1 MANYGKINEQIEAI
15 KKQAEMLFN
24 SSGTLTYD
32 IYTWIPSVN
41 NNYNKWGSYN
51 SRTSRRDGAQ
61 IPKEEAK
68 KEFLNSIDTI
78 LKIDGLAKLKVVFGD
93 GKATTSVAEVEVQEQ
108 YASQRVMIQPA
119 TIDAPKEEKKLLE
132 MQDTRQFER
141 DNKLSEENL
150 VELMGL
156 AFLGREGLGATS
168 TQYGLAGVM
177 MAAREN
183 SVRKE
188 FEETR
193 LKEKLEQQTAELSS
207 VKAEKKFLQDQNEQL
222 QKKVD
227 RLTKKLNDLLPII
240 EKAEKMES
248 KSAKIAAIGS
258 ELLGGIAVNMLSRS
272 KYAGLLGFLQEEE
285 EQQSATVNSGLEE
298 DEEEP
303 VIVEEE

>member
-78 LKIDGLAKLKVVFGD
+78 LKTDGLAKLKVVFGD
-93 GKATTSVAEVEVQEQ
+93 GKVTTSVSEVEVQEQ

-119 TIDAPKEEKKLLE
+119 VEEPRTEKKVIE
-132 MQDTRQFER
+132 MQDTRQFEKE
-141 DNKLSEENL
+141 NKLSEENL

-156 AFLGREGLGATS
+156 AFLGREGLGSTS
-168 TQYGLAGVM
+168 TQYGIAGVM

-183 SVRKE
+183 SVRRE
-188 FEETR
+188 IEETR
-193 LKEKLEQQTAELSS
+193 LREKLEQQTAQIATFE
-207 VKAEKKFLQDQNEQL
+207 AEKKILQDQNQQL
-222 QKKVD
+222 QKKIE
-227 RLTKKLNDLLPII
+227 RLTKKLNDLLPVI
-240 EKAEKMES
+240 EKAEKMEN
-248 KSAKIAAIGS
+248 KTAKIAAIGS

-272 KYAGLLGFLQEEE
+272 KYAGLLGFLQNEDMQ
-285 EQQSATVNSGLEE
+285 EQPTTSYTVTDE
-298 DEEEP
+298 DEEP

>member
-78 LKIDGLAKLKVVFGD
+78 LKTDGLAKLKVVFGD
-93 GKATTSVAEVEVQEQ
+93 GKVTTSVAEVEVQEQ

-119 TIDAPKEEKKLLE
+119 VEEPKTEKKVIE
-132 MQDTRQFER
+132 MQDTRQFEKE
-141 DNKLSEENL
+141 NKLSEENL

-156 AFLGREGLGATS
+156 AFLGREGLGSTS
-168 TQYGLAGVM
+168 TQYGIAGVM

-183 SVRKE
+183 SVRRE
-188 FEETR
+188 IEETR
-193 LKEKLEQQTAELSS
+193 LREKLEQQTAQIATFE
-207 VKAEKKFLQDQNEQL
+207 AEKKILQDQNQLL
-222 QKKVD
+222 QKKIE
-227 RLTKKLNDLLPII
+227 RLTKKLNDLLPVI
-240 EKAEKMES
+240 EKAEKMEN
-248 KSAKIAAIGS
+248 KTAKIAAIGS

-272 KYAGLLGFLQEEE
+272 KYAGLLGLIQDEEGQE
-285 EQQSATVNSGLEE
+285 QPATSYTVTDE
-298 DEEEP
+298 DEEP

>member
-78 LKIDGLAKLKVVFGD
+78 LKTDGLAKLKVVFGD
-93 GKATTSVAEVEVQEQ
+93 GKVTTSVSEVEVQEQ

-119 TIDAPKEEKKLLE
+119 VEEPKTEKKVIE
-132 MQDTRQFER
+132 MQDTRQFEKE
-141 DNKLSEENL
+141 NKLSEENL

-156 AFLGREGLGATS
+156 AFLGREGLGSTS
-168 TQYGLAGVM
+168 TQYGIAGVM

-183 SVRKE
+183 SVRRE
-188 FEETR
+188 IEETR
-193 LKEKLEQQTAELSS
+193 LREKLEQQTAQIATFE
-207 VKAEKKFLQDQNEQL
+207 AEKKILQDQNQQL
-222 QKKVD
+222 QKKIE
-227 RLTKKLNDLLPII
+227 RLTKKLND
-240 EKAEKMES
+240 
-248 KSAKIAAIGS
+248 
-258 ELLGGIAVNMLSRS
+258 
-272 KYAGLLGFLQEEE
+272 
-285 EQQSATVNSGLEE
+285 
-298 DEEEP
+298 
-303 VIVEEE
+303 

>member
-78 LKIDGLAKLKVVFGD
+78 LKTDGLAKLKVVFGD
-93 GKATTSVAEVEVQEQ
+93 GKNTTSVAEVEVQEQ

-119 TIDAPKEEKKLLE
+119 VEEPKTEKKVIE
-132 MQDTRQFER
+132 MQDTRQFEKE
-141 DNKLSEENL
+141 NKLSEENL

-156 AFLGREGLGATS
+156 AFLGREGLGSTS
-168 TQYGLAGVM
+168 TQYGIAGVM

-183 SVRKE
+183 SVRRE
-188 FEETR
+188 IEETR
-193 LKEKLEQQTAELSS
+193 LREKLEQQTAQIATFE
-207 VKAEKKFLQDQNEQL
+207 AEKKILQDQNQLL
-222 QKKVD
+222 QKKIE
-227 RLTKKLNDLLPII
+227 RLTKKLNDLLPVI
-240 EKAEKMES
+240 EKAEKMEN
-248 KSAKIAAIGS
+248 KTAKIAAIGS

-272 KYAGLLGFLQEEE
+272 KYAGLLGLIQDEEGQE
-285 EQQSATVNSGLEE
+285 QPATSYTVSDE
-298 DEEEP
+298 DEEP

>member
-78 LKIDGLAKLKVVFGD
+78 LKTDGLAKLKVVFGD
-93 GKATTSVAEVEVQEQ
+93 GKNTTSVAEVEVQEQ
-108 YASQRVMIQPA
+108 YASQRVMFQPA
-119 TIDAPKEEKKLLE
+119 VEDPKTEKKVID
-132 MQDTRQFER
+132 MQDTRQFEKE
-141 DNKLSEENL
+141 NKLSEENL
-150 VELMGL
+150 LELMGL
-156 AFLGREGLGATS
+156 AFLGREGLGSTS
-168 TQYGLAGVM
+168 TQYGIAGVM

-183 SVRKE
+183 SVRRE
-188 FEETR
+188 IEETR
-193 LKEKLEQQTAELSS
+193 LREKLEQQTAQIATFE
-207 VKAEKKFLQDQNEQL
+207 AEKKILQDQNQLL
-222 QKKVD
+222 QKKIE
-227 RLTKKLNDLLPII
+227 RLTKKLNDLLPVI
-240 EKAEKMES
+240 EKAEKMEN
-248 KSAKIAAIGS
+248 KTAKIAAIGS

-272 KYAGLLGFLQEEE
+272 KYAGLLGLIQDEDVQE
-285 EQQSATVNSGLEE
+285 QPATSYTVPDE
-298 DEEEP
+298 DEEP